1 MSDIREIK
9 NNEEKMFDKYVLK
22 NEDFVP
28 YEMSISDLLD
38 MLLHLEEHVVYDLS
52 DLIKKDHFKYI
63 NDSLFFLDKIEQ
75 VTDLGESVVL
85 CPDDDI
91 LDQKLHLLL
100 QRTIKIRFLNDHQ
113 FEVLYSPI
121 MSNLSPPL
129 RIVNY
134 IWLNSSDDKK
144 SVELPEEL
152 LSLDNYITTSMLYD
166 TDSNGH
172 YFLTEAGKKLSRH
185 INSSINFVS

>member
-1 MSDIREIK
+1 M
-9 NNEEKMFDKYVLK
+9 
-22 NEDFVP
+22 
-28 YEMSISDLLD
+28 
-38 MLLHLEEHVVYDLS
+38 
-52 DLIKKDHFKYI
+52 
-63 NDSLFFLDKIEQ
+63 DKIEQ

>member
-63 NDSLFFLDKIEQ
+63 NDPLFFLDKIEQ